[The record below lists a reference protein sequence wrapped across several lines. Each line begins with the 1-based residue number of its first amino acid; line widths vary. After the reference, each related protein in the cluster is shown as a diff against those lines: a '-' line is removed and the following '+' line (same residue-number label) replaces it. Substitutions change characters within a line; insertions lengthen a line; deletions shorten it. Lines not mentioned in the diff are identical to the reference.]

1 MTNSLRTEIVAVYTV
16 FGTPEEAHRIA
27 REMVEQRLAAC
38 VNILGTCHSIYRWE
52 GEVEE
57 ATEVAAIFKTE
68 VDRAEELMREIHARH
83 SYQVPAIVVL
93 PIAGSHQDY
102 VDWILESSEDEV
114 DA

>member
-1 MTNSLRTEIVAVYTV
+1 MTNTLRSEIVAIYVV
-16 FGTPEEAHRIA
+16 FGSADEAHRIA
-27 REMVEQRLAAC
+27 REMVEARLAAC
-38 VNILGTCHSIYRWE
+38 ANIMGACHSVYRWE